1 MNKLAVIL
9 IAVLVVSGG
18 AAIYVSTNHD
28 LFRGSGSS
36 GEKVTDAVGRDV
48 ALPDNLDNGI
58 VTVGSIGPLRL
69 LSLFPAASKLI
80 ECDDGDVK
88 DAINGRAYSYAWDY
102 ASKAGLKT
110 HADNALSDKVTE
122 DIGNLSP
129 SLVIVGQNVY
139 TSNPDNVNLL
149 GKKCSVIVIHDQ
161 IMTTMTD
168 ANNKLDANLKFNIEL
183 IGKMVGD
190 SSRATAV
197 INAMETIIGDIE
209 ANKGTSDKCVYVA
222 GMTYK
227 GTNNLQ
233 TTFPT
238 YLPLKMIGGNNAYLV
253 SSTADKV
260 TLNVED
266 FEDSSKVNVDL
277 IMIDPSA
284 AKMMSTSQA
293 FLHYFKTH
301 PVDMYIGIPIIFDSI
316 NYDCVLACCY
326 YLEHL
331 LYGKFTDDELN
342 TKINNVFKAFYGDE
356 RGATV
361 FTKMTQFFETNSANF
376 GVEMPLLQQ
385 VVITGSVDNYLIEAA
400 P

>member
-1 MNKLAVIL
+1 MNKLVVVL
-9 IAVLVVSGG
+9 IAAIVIAGG
-18 AAIYVSTNHD
+18 VGVYFATSHNNSNGTD
-28 LFRGSGSS
+28 SS
-36 GEKVTDAVGRDV
+36 GEKVTDAVGREV
-48 ALPDNLDNGI
+48 TIPDNLDKGI

-69 LSLFPAASKLI
+69 LSLFPAASKLV

-102 ASKAGLKT
+102 ANKAGLKT

-122 DIGNLSP
+122 DIGTLAP

-139 TSNPDNVNLL
+139 TSNPDNVDLL
-149 GKKCSVIVIHDQ
+149 GKRCSVIVIHEQ

-190 SSRATAV
+190 SARATEV
-197 INAMETIIGDIE
+197 INGIETILADIQS
-209 ANKGTSDKCVYVA
+209 NKGTSDQYVYVA

-238 YLPLKMIGGNNAYLV
+238 YMPLKMIGGNNAYLL
-253 SSTADKV
+253 SSSADKV
-260 TLNVED
+260 TLNPED
-266 FEDSSKVNVDL
+266 FGDSSKVHVDL

-284 AKMMSTSQA
+284 AKMMSASQD
-293 FLHYFKTH
+293 FLEYFATH
-301 PVDMYIGIPIIFDSI
+301 AKDMYVGIPIIFDSI

-331 LYGKFTDDELN
+331 LYGKFTDEELN
-342 TKINNVFKAFYGDE
+342 ANINNVFKTFYGDE

-361 FTKMTQFFETNSANF
+361 FSKMTAFFEANSESY

-385 VVITGSVDNYLIEAA
+385 VKITGTTGNYIIEAA
-400 P
+400 